1 MLFFQLLK
9 KRSLIL
15 QRQRQRDN
23 GSYGAQRIRML
34 SSRHFLRFD
43 ILYNK
48 VFHISC
54 STGLMVDILKAVR
67 QSMMTLRK
75 SLPNTLPNSFEMLTF
90 RGYLFLLRQFSKKSL
105 KLLSKRSQ
113 LDFDC
118 YILSIPLQGSRF
130 TRDLSWFELL
140 CAPHVQKIKS
150 C

>member
-34 SSRHFLRFD
+34 SSRHFLRFY

-48 VFHISC
+48 VFYISC
-54 STGLMVDILKAVR
+54 SKAKYDDFEEVIAY
-67 QSMMTLRK
+67 
-75 SLPNTLPNSFEMLTF
+75 TLPNSFEMLTF